1 MCEHKKVTSKTGNLL
16 ENMFVVIIDSCNDCN
31 AYKAR
36 TITYIKEPGFTYCGS
51 KTTEWVIAKNG

>member
-1 MCEHKKVTSKTGNLL
+1 
-16 ENMFVVIIDSCNDCN
+16 MFVVIIDSCNDCN
-31 AYKAR
+31 DYKAR